1 MKLQKS
7 NIGRQVFFLS
17 CSLLLI
23 AAKAASQ
30 ESSSKPGEISAS
42 TPNEPIGSGGPGT
55 ALKGVLSA
63 TCSQNQVEFVR
74 FLTAR
79 NKEAFSRMSPPARV
93 ALMKR
98 FVLLNEPGKP
108 SATANPAGRPIVR
121 CQTPEVTTEMQIGG
135 AELRDNIAF
144 LPMEL
149 RDSTGENVHQ
159 VVMGFVRE
167 DGEWKLL
174 SLGLL
179 LLDLPALEVEWDA
192 AEIETTEGNAVESVN
207 KVAGAIEAY
216 RKKYS
221 RLPESLANLGQPLHG
236 AATGEAAGLLDSDLA
251 NGMKNGYNIRYVI
264 LGAST
269 LGAPAKYELSAT
281 PLQYGRTGR
290 RSFFRDSDGVLHA
303 ADRHGA
309 VGNATDPK
317 WIKPSADASP

>member
-1 MKLQKS
+1 VPSQQSKLR
-7 NIGRQVFFLS
+7 RQVFFLS
-17 CSLLLI
+17 CSLLL
-23 AAKAASQ
+23 ATANAVAQ
-30 ESSSKPGEISAS
+30 ESSSRPGESSAGAAS
-42 TPNEPIGSGGPGT
+42 ETTGSGGPSA
-55 ALKGVLSA
+55 ALKAVLSA
-63 TCSQNQVEFVR
+63 TCSQNQSEFVR

-108 SATANPAGRPIVR
+108 TTSSNPAGRPIVH
-121 CQTPEVTTEMQIGG
+121 CQTPDVTTEMQIGG

-149 RDSTGENVHQ
+149 RDATDSTGEDVHQ
-159 VVMGFVRE
+159 VIMGFVRE

-192 AEIETTEGNAVESVN
+192 AEIESTEKSAIDSVN
-207 KVAGAIEAY
+207 KVAAAIEAY
-216 RKKYS
+216 RNKYG
-221 RLPESLANLGQPLHG
+221 RLPESLANLGPPLHG
-236 AATGEAAGLLDSDLA
+236 AANGEAAGLLDSDLA
-251 NGMKNGYNIRYVI
+251 NGMKNGYNIRYAI

-290 RSFFRDSDGVLHA
+290 RSFLRDSNGVLHA

-309 VGNATDPK
+309 VGSSTDPK
-317 WIKPSADASP
+317 VE

>member
-1 MKLQKS
+1 VKS
-7 NIGRQVFFLS
+7 RKSKIRRRVLFLS
-17 CSLLLI
+17 CSLLL
-23 AAKAASQ
+23 AAANGVSQ
-30 ESSSKPGEISAS
+30 ESSSKPSESSANTAS
-42 TPNEPIGSGGPGT
+42 ETTTSGGPST
-55 ALKGVLSA
+55 ALKAVLTA
-63 TCSQNQVEFVR
+63 TCSQNQAGFVR

-149 RDSTGENVHQ
+149 RDATDSTGENVHQ

-192 AEIETTEGNAVESVN
+192 AEIETTEKSAIESVN
-207 KVAGAIEAY
+207 KVAEAVEAY
-216 RKKYS
+216 RKKYL
-221 RLPESLANLGQPLHG
+221 RLPESLANLGPPLHG
-236 AATGEAAGLLDSDLA
+236 AANGQAAGLLDSDLA
-251 NGMKNGYNIRYVI
+251 NGMKNGYNIRYAI

-281 PLQYGRTGR
+281 PMQYGRTGR
-290 RSFFRDSDGVLHA
+290 RSFFRDSNGVLHA

-309 VGNATDPK
+309 VGSETDPK
-317 WIKPSADASP
+317 VE